1 MKALPNIL
9 IKEIISQVPILIKNI
24 DVRETGLKILNA
36 KRRGENIVR
45 KLKKINGSK
54 YDQKIQ

>member
-1 MKALPNIL
+1 MKTLPNIL

-24 DVRETGLKILNA
+24 DTRETGLKVLNA

-54 YDQKIQ
+54 SNT